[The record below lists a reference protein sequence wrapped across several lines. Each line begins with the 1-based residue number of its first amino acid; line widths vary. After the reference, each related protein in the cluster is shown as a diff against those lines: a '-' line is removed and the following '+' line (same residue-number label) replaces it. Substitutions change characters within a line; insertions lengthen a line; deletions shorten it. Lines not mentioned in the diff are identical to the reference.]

1 MGLHFAD
8 LRVAGRKASFDVMH
22 VDLCIVNS
30 VRRSIMA
37 DVPTAAFKFDPTKQ
51 GEGVIIF
58 RNTSTLHNEFVGH
71 RVSLVP
77 FGLDENQLRAFD
89 PANYKCVLK
98 VKNSG
103 SDMQPVT
110 TADFEVFNKAGARL
124 PKAVRDALFPPC
136 PITGNHILLLRLKPS
151 SVCDG
156 NGEEVYLE
164 CEASLGTGR
173 QHARWSPV
181 SRCFYRNKSD
191 ASAVEASLASR
202 TAAVEEQRKADGKPL
217 MSESERATTSAQHAT
232 LDAHRCFIKDEYG
245 DPSAFEFLLECES
258 TLRPTY
264 LVFRALQVLHDKL
277 QAIGEALTTRDAEKI
292 TVESFPNM
300 DDFYMLTVRGED
312 HTIGNL
318 LQGMLYKRW
327 IRDGLGKE
335 VSYIGYYQPHPLE
348 NHIVIK
354 VKSSVAGDDIRVR
367 MTEGVTWLA
376 AELDVLIMEWI
387 GFSALDKDGIVTV
400 NELLLRK
407 GRKALSA
414 ASALKKK

>member
-1 MGLHFAD
+1 MAPHFAG
-8 LRVAGRKASFDVMH
+8 LVVSGQKARFEIVD

-30 VRRSIMA
+30 VRRAIMA
-37 DVPTAAFKFDPTKQ
+37 DVPTAAFKFDPTRQ
-51 GEGVIIF
+51 GEGVIIL
-58 RNTSTLHNEFVGH
+58 RNTSTLHNEFIGH

-77 FGLDENQLRAFD
+77 LGLDENQMRSFD
-89 PANYKCVLK
+89 PTHFKCILK
-98 VKNSG
+98 VKNAG
-103 SDMQPVT
+103 SDSLPVT
-110 TADFEVFNKAGARL
+110 TADFEVFNQAGVRL

-136 PITGNHILLLRLKPS
+136 PITGGHILLLRLKPS

-156 NGEEVYLE
+156 NGEEVHIE
-164 CEASLGTGR
+164 CVACLGTGR

-181 SRCFYRNKSD
+181 SQCFFRNKSD
-191 ASAVEASLASR
+191 SSAVAVSLASKIGG
-202 TAAVEEQRKADGKPL
+202 VETQRKADGRTPL
-217 MSESERATTSAQHAT
+217 DASEIAAIAAQHAT
-232 LDAHRCFIKDEYG
+232 LDAHRCFVKDEYG

-258 TLRPTY
+258 ALRPTY

-277 QAIGEALTTRDAEKI
+277 LAIGEALTSRDADKI
-292 TVESFPNM
+292 SVESFPNM

-335 VSYIGYYQPHPLE
+335 VAYIGYYQPHPLE

-354 VKSSVAGDDIRVR
+354 VKSSVPGDDIRVR
-367 MTEGVTWLA
+367 MTEGVVWLA
-376 AELDVLIMEWI
+376 AHLDTLIVEWI
-387 GFSALDKDGIVTV
+387 GFSALDMNGIVAV

-407 GRKALSA
+407 GRKAI
-414 ASALKKK
+414 ALKARAR